1 MARISVRYAASLKI
15 SLAVCSCA
23 VFSCSLFITA
33 SKTEGKESNL
43 PHENEKH
50 WVSAVFD
57 HFTSATDAL
66 QWSDI
71 RVLSNWR
78 IQQHAQSESYRILN
92 MNDKVVVEGTL
103 EACSRNFSNLTQNG
117 DIDPLRDD
125 AIILIHGLGES
136 RSAMKPLVAFLEKNM
151 SASIMTFGYASPQ
164 ATLASHARALEK
176 VLASLPP
183 TTTVSFVGH
192 SMGNLVVRR
201 WLQIAQPEMINRI
214 NRMVMLGPPN
224 QGSDLARLAAHN
236 HWLKTIASGAARELV
251 LDWDTIR
258 NDLQIPPFQY
268 GIIAGGKGDNKG
280 YSSILEG
287 DDDAIVR
294 VSETQLSGADGFLV
308 IPVRHSRM
316 MKNSDVQMETLNFL
330 EKGQF
335 TKKTYGTNLSEK

>member
-1 MARISVRYAASLKI
+1 MARISVRYAASFKI

-23 VFSCSLFITA
+23 VIFCSFFVTA
-33 SKTEGKESNL
+33 SRTEGKESNL

-57 HFTSATDAL
+57 HFTSSTDAL

-103 EACSRNFSNLTQNG
+103 DVCSRNFSNLIQNG
-117 DIDPLRDD
+117 DIDSLRND
-125 AIILIHGLGES
+125 AVILIHGLGES
-136 RSAMKPLVAFLEKNM
+136 RSAMNPLVAFLDKNM

-214 NRMVMLGPPN
+214 KRMVMLGPPN

-236 HWLKTIASGAARELV
+236 HWLKTMASGAARELV

-268 GIIAGGKGDNKG
+268 GIIAGGKGDNEG

-316 MKNSDVQMETLNFL
+316 MKNPDVQMETLNFL
-330 EKGQF
+330 QTGQF
-335 TKKTYGTNLSEK
+335 AKKTNVTNLSEK